1 VHTTGAIMLDII
13 MLTIGA
19 AFFALAVGY
28 TILCNR
34 L

>member
-1 VHTTGAIMLDII
+1 VQATGAIMLDII
-13 MLTIGA
+13 MLAIGA

>member
-1 VHTTGAIMLDII
+1 LQSVLDSIMLA
-13 MLTIGA
+13 IGA

-28 TILCNR
+28 IIICNR

>member
-1 VHTTGAIMLDII
+1 MLDII